1 MLRRPDGQRLGRN
14 QQVDSRRRDFPT
26 ELLTTA
32 CIETSAFVEN
42 VFVKNRRKRGPT
54 EQELAKHA
62 DHLAAFQ
69 GLHDDIESRH
79 RATVPMAL
87 AAERIVAMP
96 DYPGRILLKRILE
109 QWDAELKVALCRA
122 IAAQPFESRRRWPTH
137 TCFKA
142 LSELATPEAQALLS
156 WCVAR
161 QISAGTA
168 GHYLMKALRFPRI
181 GVAWKVLGELGR
193 SFSSEGAS
201 RFLELL
207 GVDPKTFEVD
217 LGRAQ
222 AFHGPL
228 FTEVEAIRAAPE
240 KVVAVD
246 LRTKRFRSLPEDLYR
261 CPNLRYLIIDDD
273 FFRDEQMKKIEASL
287 PAVEVRWTMAQYVD
301 GKHGR

>member
-1 MLRRPDGQRLGRN
+1 MKSG
-14 QQVDSRRRDFPT
+14 SRRDFPT

-122 IAAQPFESRRRWPTH
+122 IA
-137 TCFKA
+137 
-142 LSELATPEAQALLS
+142 
-156 WCVAR
+156 V
-161 QISAGTA
+161 
-168 GHYLMKALRFPRI
+168 